1 MEGKSTTFGG
11 RTIAVTIAPE
21 LAGERLDR
29 ALAASIAP
37 PLSRSRVKALIEAG
51 QVRANG
57 GATITEPSKRVKP
70 GQTFAIFI
78 PEAEPAVARGEE
90 LPLDVIYEDA
100 DVIVVDKP
108 AGMVVHPA
116 PGNPSGTLVNALIA
130 HCGDALSGIGG
141 VRRPGIVH
149 RLDKDTR
156 GLIVAAKNDEAHKSL
171 AAQFA
176 KHSVERVYAALVWGV
191 PRPKTGEIAGAIGRS
206 RVDRRKMTVVRRG
219 GKAALTRYRVTQA
232 FAGGV
237 VSLLEC
243 RLATG
248 RTHQIRVHLAAKG
261 HPLVGDPVYGRRAA
275 RRRMLPAA
283 ADAAIDGFAHQA
295 LEAIVLG
302 FRHPASQKE
311 VRFERP
317 LSNRLN
323 RLIGILEKL

>member
-1 MEGKSTTFGG
+1 MEGKSIADRG

-21 LAGERLDR
+21 HAGERLDR
-29 ALAASIAP
+29 ALAAALTP
-37 PLSRSRVKALIEAG
+37 ALSRSRVKALIEAG

-70 GQTFAIFI
+70 GQTFAIFV
-78 PEAEPAVARGEE
+78 PEAEPASVRAEA
-90 LPLDVIYEDA
+90 LPLDVVYEDA

-116 PGNPSGTLVNALIA
+116 PGNFSGTLVNALIA

-156 GLIVAAKNDEAHKSL
+156 GLIVAAKNDDAHKSL

-176 KHSVERVYAALVWGV
+176 KHSVERVYAALVWGA
-191 PRPKTGEIAGAIGRS
+191 PRPKTGEIAGAIARS
-206 RVDRRKMTVVRRG
+206 RANRKKMTVVARG
-219 GKAALTRYRVTQA
+219 GKSALTRYRVAQE
-232 FAGGV
+232 FAGGA

-261 HPLVGDPVYGRRAA
+261 HALVGDPVYGRKAA
-275 RRRMLPAA
+275 RRGKLPAA
-283 ADAAIDGFAHQA
+283 AITAIDQYPYQA
-295 LEAIVLG
+295 LEAVVLG
-302 FRHPASQKE
+302 FRHPTSHE
-311 VRFERP
+311 VVRFERA
-317 LSNRLN
+317 LSNRLS
-323 RLIGILEKL
+323 RLISILEMV